1 MRRGPKVQRDH
12 HCRRTRLTSGGGGQ
26 TLGER
31 PAQTV
36 QRCATAFRCG
46 NRFGDLVGDSAI
58 EAAQCRALVA
68 RRVDGVIFAALAED
82 STSLGDLLD
91 RGVPTMLASFGGTLD
106 RRAGAIDIDEE
117 EAMDAV
123 ILAVLW
129 LVVTAQV
136 APPWCAFR

>member
-1 MRRGPKVQRDH
+1 
-12 HCRRTRLTSGGGGQ
+12 
-26 TLGER
+26 
-31 PAQTV
+31 
-36 QRCATAFRCG
+36 
-46 NRFGDLVGDSAI
+46 
-58 EAAQCRALVA
+58 VA

-123 ILAVLW
+123 IGYLAHLGHERFAFARQHAREAEVDRRVVEVARSLERSGLGGCRWPTVVPWAWPAVLETTSPF
-129 LVVTAQV
+129 VGRHGVMAGNISSCCTE
-136 APPWCAFR
+136 